1 MKKTIGVFFG
11 SRNPEHDVSIIT
23 GQLIISGLKKLNYSV
38 VPVYLDKQGRWYI
51 GERFGYLG
59 QFTDPKT
66 TFLGKD
72 RRWVLDMEESMGKLV
87 FQKKGFGGKKVIIDL
102 AFPAFHGQNGEDG
115 TFQGLCELLNV
126 PYVGCDVASS
136 AVTMDKVLT
145 KLLYK
150 AAGIPGTDSIFFT
163 KNEWET
169 NRKGILANIVQS
181 LTLPVIVKPAR
192 LGSSIGITKAK
203 TEKDLEFAIEVALHY
218 DEKVLVEICITN
230 LMDVTC
236 AVIGNDSPI
245 PSVLQ
250 ESVFADDV
258 FSYEDKYL
266 EDGGAQLG
274 NAKNSI
280 VIPARLDEATTKKI
294 QDIAIKSYKLIGC
307 SGIARVDFLYDTKTK
322 EIYANEVN
330 TLPGTI
336 YHHLWKASGIEL
348 SELLTKLILYAE
360 EKYAQ
365 KKSYTHTFNSDLLK
379 FANSVKLQV
388 STKGQLPSGQKGG
401 KKGV

>member
-1 MKKTIGVFFG
+1 MAKIIGVFFG

-23 GQLIISGLKKLNYSV
+23 GQLIISGLRKLNYSV
-38 VPVYLDKQGRWYI
+38 VPIYLDKQGRWYI
-51 GERFGYLG
+51 GEQFGHLG

-72 RRWVLDMEESMGKLV
+72 RQWFLDMEASQGKLV
-87 FQKKGFGGKKVIIDL
+87 FQKKGFGGKKVSIDL

-145 KLLYK
+145 KLLYR
-150 AAGIPGTDSIFFT
+150 AAHIPGSDFVFFT
-163 KNEWET
+163 KHDWNG
-169 NRKGILANIVQS
+169 NKKGIIANI
-181 LTLPVIVKPAR
+181 LNTLKLPVIVKPAR

-203 TEKDLEFAIEVALHY
+203 TEKDLEFAIEVAFHY
-218 DEKVLVEICITN
+218 DEKVIVEVCITN

-236 AVIGNDSPI
+236 AVIGNNSPI
-245 PSVLQ
+245 PSFLQ

-280 VIPARLDEATTKKI
+280 VIPARLDSVTTKHV
-294 QDIAIKSYKLIGC
+294 QDIAVKVYKLIGC

-348 SELLTKLILYAE
+348 GELLTKLIGYAE
-360 EKYAQ
+360 ERYEQ
-365 KKSYTHTFNSDLLK
+365 KKEYTLTFNSDLLK

-388 STKGQLPSGQKGG
+388 KGG
-401 KKGV
+401 KK